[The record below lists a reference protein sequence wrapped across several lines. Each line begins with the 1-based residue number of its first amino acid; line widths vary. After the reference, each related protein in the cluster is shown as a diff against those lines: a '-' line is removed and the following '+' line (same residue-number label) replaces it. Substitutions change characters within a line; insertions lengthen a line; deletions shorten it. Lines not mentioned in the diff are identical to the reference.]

1 MRYPTFQVFNTRFI
15 FLLLSGILW
24 SFISTA
30 QSKYLIKGYGK
41 GIKQGDILYLSYRI
55 DDKLIL
61 DSTIAR
67 DQQFT
72 FRGTVGAPIRANM
85 YRNEN
90 PLFSDVVSESLTIY
104 LEPGTININIPRT
117 LTFAIIGGTPD
128 NNTLQLLQNK
138 LADIKQKNQQLKDP
152 DFFTAAEKQDT
163 AFVNDTK
170 RALLKNA
177 HERIRLELA
186 FVKEHPKS
194 LVSLEVLTRNS
205 RMSKFIDDISE
216 AYEALAVDLKTTP
229 QGNTIRENI
238 KLGRQVVIGM
248 EAKDFTLQTKDGQQ
262 VRLSSLKGQYVL
274 LDFWASWCL
283 PCRQEH
289 PNLIKAYEK
298 YHAKGFTILSVSLD
312 KSESAWLQAITQDQL
327 VWMQA
332 SDLKGNDGEVPKRY
346 GITSIPSNA
355 LIDPKGIII
364 QKDLKDNQLQ
374 EALAAI
380 FSR

>member
-1 MRYPTFQVFNTRFI
+1 M
-15 FLLLSGILW
+15 LMS
-24 SFISTA
+24 SISTA
-30 QSKYLIKGYGK
+30 TSKYRVKGYGK
-41 GIKQGDILYLSYRI
+41 GIKNGDILYLSYRI
-55 DDKLIL
+55 ADKLIL

-72 FRGTVGAPIRANM
+72 FQGTVSTPIRASM

-90 PLFSDVVSESLTIY
+90 PLFSDIVSESLVIY
-104 LEPGTININIPRT
+104 LEPGTINIDIRNT
-117 LTFAIIGGTPD
+117 LTYAVIGGTT
-128 NNTLQLLQNK
+128 NNKTLQLLQDK
-138 LADIKQKNQQLKDP
+138 LAGIKQKNQQLKDP

-177 HERIRLELA
+177 YERIRLELD
-186 FVKEHPKS
+186 FVKEHPAS

-205 RMSKFIDDISE
+205 RMSKFIDDIAS
-216 AYEALAVDLKTTP
+216 AYDALAADLKTTP

-283 PCRQEH
+283 PCRQQH

-312 KSESAWLQAITQDQL
+312 KSKSDWLQAIAQDQL

-332 SDLKGNDGEVPKRY
+332 SDLKGNNGEVPGLY
-346 GITSIPSNA
+346 GITTIPSNV

-380 FSR
+380 FPL